1 MAITITAVG
10 LLLAVAACFF
20 PAIFGAAYGNFHSLL
35 ATVLINIGT
44 TLMLAAAL
52 IVVDKWLVHVEQ
64 AAEHRATEIVDDRTR
79 ELRSQTEDLATR
91 VAALQEALDGRLA
104 EKDADRADRFANV
117 AREASFDTV
126 TSALEAANDVGALA
140 TGSVEVPSGTDLDAP
155 RVFMCWAPRAE
166 SDDRRSSD
174 QSEPLLFLS
183 VDGADRTHVAV
194 EWPDDKAAIEV
205 LEELLDELN
214 RSGNAR
220 LAQAFSPEALF
231 ANLARALSEA
241 TRIRTDSSGSGFT
254 GATYEWLAEGWLVT
268 DKGLFSTDHG
278 LVIDQGSIKFPVPM
292 MTPREIRAA
301 RIPAQQFASPDGVDP
316 QFWELAVERTKHHV
330 LSQRTTSNLGLGPIP
345 DAYTSRTSPRR
356 HLRHPSNQ
364 DKETD
369 TPNMRPTET
378 EA

>member
-1 MAITITAVG
+1 MAITITVVG

-20 PAIFGAAYGNFHSLL
+20 PAIFGAGYENFHSLL

-79 ELRSQTEDLATR
+79 ELRRQTEDLATH

-104 EKDADRADRFANV
+104 EKDADRADRFATV
-117 AREASFDTV
+117 AEDASFDTV

-140 TGSVEVPSGTDLDAP
+140 TGSIVIPAGSGLDAP
-155 RVFMCWAPRAE
+155 RVFMRWAPRAE
-166 SDDRRSSD
+166 SGYRGSGNESA
-174 QSEPLLFLS
+174 SLLFLS
-183 VDGADRTHVAV
+183 VDGVDQTHVDV
-194 EWPDDKAAIEV
+194 EWPDDKPPVVV

-231 ANLARALSEA
+231 ENIARALSEA

-292 MTPREIRAA
+292 MRPREIGAPRK
-301 RIPAQQFASPDGVDP
+301 PAQQFASPDGVDP

-330 LSQRTTSNLGLGPIP
+330 LSQRTGSNLGLGPIP

-369 TPNMRPTET
+369 TQQAAIRD
-378 EA
+378 